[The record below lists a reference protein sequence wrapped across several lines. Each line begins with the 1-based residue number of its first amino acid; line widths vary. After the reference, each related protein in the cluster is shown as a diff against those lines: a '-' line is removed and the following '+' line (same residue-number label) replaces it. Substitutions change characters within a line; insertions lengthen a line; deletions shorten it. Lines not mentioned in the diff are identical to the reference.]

1 MLRGSLPYRRR
12 MNPLTVLIIPFIVLP
27 AFAAESDW
35 PEFRG
40 KSGQGISAAAR
51 VPLKWGTSE
60 NVAWKVEVPGKG
72 WSSPVVAAGK
82 IYLTTAMGEPKS
94 GATLHAVCFD
104 AKDGRLLWNTEILKA
119 AAGATSAMHQKNS
132 LASPTPIVTADR
144 LFVHFGHMGSAALD
158 LAGKVLWKHN
168 SIPYEPT
175 HGNGGSPVLAG
186 GLLIF
191 SCDAAPDPIIAALD
205 AATGAIRWKTPR
217 DTTARKK
224 FSFSTPLVVGEQ
236 VISPGSGFVGG
247 YDVKTGKEVWRVG
260 YGEGYSVIPRP
271 VVADGLVFVSSS
283 FDKPVLKA
291 IRLAGAKGD
300 VTESHV
306 AWTLQKG
313 APHTPSMIISGDNI
327 FCVSD
332 AGIVT
337 CAYFRTG
344 EVRWTERIPGN
355 YSASPVLAEGRIYF
369 QSETGIGTVI
379 KADAKFE
386 VLATNTLDEPTLSS
400 PAFIDGAVILRSEK
414 HLWRF
419 GK

>member
-1 MLRGSLPYRRR
+1 MKSRIAISL
-12 MNPLTVLIIPFIVLP
+12 IVLP
-27 AFAAESDW
+27 TFAAESDW

-40 KSGQGISAAAR
+40 KTGQGISAATGI
-51 VPLKWGTSE
+51 PLKWSTTE

-72 WSSPVVAAGK
+72 WSSPVIAAGK
-82 IYLTTAMGEPKS
+82 IYLTPALGESKS
-94 GATLHAVCFD
+94 GAALHALCFD
-104 AKDGRLLWNTEILKA
+104 AKDGRLLWNTEVFQA
-119 AAGATSAMHQKNS
+119 AAGATSAMHQKTS
-132 LASPTPIVTADR
+132 LASPTPIVTGDR

-158 LAGKVLWKHN
+158 LAGKVVWKQT
-168 SIPYEPT
+168 SLPYSPT
-175 HGNGGSPVLAG
+175 HGNGGSPVLAD

-191 SCDAAPDPIIAALD
+191 SCDAAPDPFLVALD
-205 AATGAIRWKTPR
+205 AATGKVRWKTPR

-224 FSFSTPLVVGEQ
+224 FSFSTPLVIGGQ
-236 VISPGSGFVGG
+236 FISPGSGLVGG
-247 YDVKTGKEVWRVG
+247 YDVKTGKELWRVG

-271 VVADGLVFVSSS
+271 VTADGLVFVSSS

-291 IRLAGAKGD
+291 IRLAGATGD

-313 APHTPSMIISGDNI
+313 APHTPSMILSGDNL

-332 AGIVT
+332 AGIAT
-337 CAYFRTG
+337 CADLHTG
-344 EVRWTERIPGN
+344 EVHWTERLPGN
-355 YSASPVLAEGRIYF
+355 YSASPVLAEGRLYF
-369 QSETGIGTVI
+369 QSETGIGTVV
-379 KADAKFE
+379 KAAATFE
-386 VLATNTLDEPTLSS
+386 SLATNTLDEPTLAS

>member
-1 MLRGSLPYRRR
+1 MKSLIAVS
-12 MNPLTVLIIPFIVLP
+12 LIVLP
-27 AFAAESDW
+27 TFAAESDW

-40 KSGQGISAAAR
+40 KTGQGISAATG
-51 VPLKWGTSE
+51 VPLKWSTTE

-82 IYLTTAMGEPKS
+82 IYLTTALGESKS
-94 GATLHAVCFD
+94 GAALHALCFD
-104 AKDGRLLWNTEILKA
+104 AKDGRLLWNTEIFKA

-132 LASPTPIVTADR
+132 LASPTPIVTGDR

-158 LAGKVLWKHN
+158 LAGKVVWKQT
-168 SIPYEPT
+168 SLPYEPT
-175 HGNGGSPVLAG
+175 HGNGGSPVLTD

-191 SCDAAPDPIIAALD
+191 SCDAAPDPFLVALD
-205 AATGAIRWKTPR
+205 ATTGKVRWKTPR

-224 FSFSTPLVVGEQ
+224 FSFSTPLVIGGQ
-236 VISPGSGFVGG
+236 LISPGSGLVGG
-247 YDVKTGKEVWRVG
+247 YDVKTGKELWRVG

-271 VVADGLVFVSSS
+271 VTADGLVFVSSS

-291 IRLAGAKGD
+291 IRLAGATGD

-313 APHTPSMIISGDNI
+313 APHTPSMILSGDNL

-332 AGIVT
+332 GGIAT
-337 CAYFRTG
+337 CADLRTG
-344 EVRWTERIPGN
+344 EVRWTERLPGN
-355 YSASPVLAEGRIYF
+355 YSASPVLAEGLLYF
-369 QSETGIGTVI
+369 QSETGIGTVV
-379 KADAKFE
+379 KAAATFE
-386 VLATNTLDEPTLSS
+386 SLATNTLDEPTLAS

>member
-1 MLRGSLPYRRR
+1 MKPLIAISL
-12 MNPLTVLIIPFIVLP
+12 IVLP
-27 AFAAESDW
+27 TFAAESDW

-40 KSGQGISAAAR
+40 KTGQGISAA
-51 VPLKWGTSE
+51 VGIPLKWSTTE

-82 IYLTTAMGEPKS
+82 IYLTTALGESKS
-94 GATLHAVCFD
+94 GAGLHALCFD
-104 AKDGRLLWNTEILKA
+104 AKDGRLLWNTEIFKA
-119 AAGATSAMHQKNS
+119 TAGATSAMHQKNS
-132 LASPTPIVTADR
+132 LASPTPIVTGDR

-158 LAGKVLWKHN
+158 LAGKVVWKQT
-168 SIPYEPT
+168 SLPYSPT
-175 HGNGGSPVLAG
+175 HGNGGSPVLAD

-191 SCDAAPDPIIAALD
+191 SCDAEPDPFLVALD
-205 AATGAIRWKTPR
+205 ATTGKVRWKTPR

-224 FSFSTPLVVGEQ
+224 FSFSTPLVIGAQ
-236 VISPGSGFVGG
+236 LISPGSGLVGS
-247 YDVKTGKEVWRVG
+247 YDVKTGKELWRVG

-271 VVADGLVFVSSS
+271 VTADGLVFVSSS

-291 IRLAGAKGD
+291 IRLAGATGD

-313 APHTPSMIISGDNI
+313 APHTPSMLLSGDSL

-332 AGIVT
+332 GGIAT
-337 CAYFRTG
+337 CADLRTG
-344 EVRWTERIPGN
+344 EVRWTERLPGN
-355 YSASPVLAEGRIYF
+355 YSASPVLAEGRLYF
-369 QSETGIGTVI
+369 QSETGIGTVV
-379 KADAKFE
+379 KAAATFE
-386 VLATNTLDEPTLSS
+386 SLATNTLDEPTLAS